1 MGLLLMEEKNGSDFV
16 YFYETGI
23 CNPVL
28 RKVILPYPGLMGHSL
43 SDGGLIYDK
52 AENLQD
58 TLYC

>member
-1 MGLLLMEEKNGSDFV
+1 MGLLLIEEEKVSVFV

-28 RKVILPYPGLMGHSL
+28 RKVILPYTGLMGHSL
-43 SDGGLIYDK
+43 SDGGTIYDK

-58 TLYC
+58 TLYF